1 MGVGTDYTS
10 TESTD
15 AGSIVQVIK
24 QLHPVEFTDSSTGA
38 DSVLWNFGDGN
49 TSTERN
55 PIHNYSS
62 NGTFVVTLTAYNQFG
77 EDSTTQTVVV
87 SGIGV
92 DSYEVEQPTEEETI
106 EEVVEEETTEEVVEE
121 ETTEEVIEEQ
131 PAEEESTFQTQD
143 VQTTDIF
150 GESTMPE
157 LTLDKDDDDKDID
170 YGYEGDVNLDASSTS
185 SDDTED
191 TTTQQTTE
199 EQKGRMVEFIF
210 QPFSPDGMSMFGMET
225 RDLLLVEG
233 ELEKLQV
240 GTPIKIV
247 GNETNKLHNRQVAFI
262 IDDEKGNRGI
272 SIDVAIEVEDNFYNV
287 QAEV

>member
-10 TESTD
+10 TETTD

-38 DSVLWNFGDGN
+38 DSVLWNFGDGD

-92 DSYEVEQPTEEETI
+92 DSYEVEQPTEEETT

-121 ETTEEVIEEQ
+121 ETTEED
-131 PAEEESTFQTQD
+131 STFQTQG

-150 GESTMPE
+150 GEPPMPE
-157 LTLDKDDDDKDID
+157 LTLDKDDEDEDKD
-170 YGYEGDVNLDASSTS
+170 YGYEGDFSLDAGSTS

-199 EQKGRMVEFIF
+199 EQQGRMVELVF

-225 RDLLLVEG
+225 KDLELVNG
-233 ELEKLQV
+233 ELELLQV

-247 GNETNKLHNRQVAFI
+247 GNESKRLHNRQVAFI
-262 IDDEKGNRGI
+262 IDDGKTRGI
-272 SIDVAIEVEDNFYNV
+272 MIDVEIEVEDNFYNV

>member
-1 MGVGTDYTS
+1 
-10 TESTD
+10 
-15 AGSIVQVIK
+15 
-24 QLHPVEFTDSSTGA
+24 
-38 DSVLWNFGDGN
+38 
-49 TSTERN
+49 
-55 PIHNYSS
+55 
-62 NGTFVVTLTAYNQFG
+62 VVTLTAYNQFG

-92 DSYEVEQPTEEETI
+92 DSYEVEQPTEEETT

-121 ETTEEVIEEQ
+121 ETTEED
-131 PAEEESTFQTQD
+131 STFQTQG

-150 GESTMPE
+150 GEPPMPE
-157 LTLDKDDDDKDID
+157 LTLDKDDEDEDKD
-170 YGYEGDVNLDASSTS
+170 YGYEGDFSLDASSTS

-199 EQKGRMVEFIF
+199 EQQGRMVELVF

-233 ELEKLQV
+233 ELEKLQI
-240 GTPIKIV
+240 GTPIQIV
-247 GNETNKLHNRQVAFI
+247 GNETNRLHNRQVAFI

-272 SIDVAIEVEDNFYNV
+272 SIDTAIEVEDNFYNV

>member
-1 MGVGTDYTS
+1 M
-10 TESTD
+10 
-15 AGSIVQVIK
+15 SIIQRIK
-24 QLHPVEFTDSSTGA
+24 QSEPIQFTDSSSGA
-38 DSVLWNFGDGN
+38 DSVLWNFGDGD

-92 DSYEVEQPTEEETI
+92 DSYEVEQPTEEET
-106 EEVVEEETTEEVVEE
+106 TEEVVEE
-121 ETTEEVIEEQ
+121 Q
-131 PAEEESTFQTQD
+131 PAEEDSTFQTQG

-150 GESTMPE
+150 GEPPMPE
-157 LTLDKDDDDKDID
+157 LTLDKDDEDEDKD
-170 YGYEGDVNLDASSTS
+170 YGYEGDFSLDASSTS

-199 EQKGRMVEFIF
+199 EQQGRMVELVF

-225 RDLLLVEG
+225 KDLELVNG
-233 ELEKLQV
+233 ELELLQV
-240 GTPIKIV
+240 GTSIKIV
-247 GNETNKLHNRQVAFI
+247 GNESKRLHNRQVAFI
-262 IDDEKGNRGI
+262 INDDKTKGI
-272 SIDVAIEVEDNFYNV
+272 MIDVEIEVEDNFYNV

>member
-1 MGVGTDYTS
+1 MGAGTDYTS

-15 AGSIVQVIK
+15 AGSVVQVIK

-38 DSVLWNFGDGN
+38 DSVLWNFGDGD

-92 DSYEVEQPTEEETI
+92 DSYEVEQPTEEETT

-121 ETTEEVIEEQ
+121 ETTEED
-131 PAEEESTFQTQD
+131 STFQTQG

-150 GESTMPE
+150 GEPPMPE
-157 LTLDKDDDDKDID
+157 LTLDKDDEDEDKD
-170 YGYEGDVNLDASSTS
+170 YGYEGDFSLDASSTS

-199 EQKGRMVEFIF
+199 EQQGRMVELVF

-225 RDLLLVEG
+225 KDLELVNG
-233 ELEKLQV
+233 ELELLQV
-240 GTPIKIV
+240 GTSIKIV
-247 GNETNKLHNRQVAFI
+247 GNESKRLHNRQVAFI
-262 IDDEKGNRGI
+262 INDDKTKGI
-272 SIDVAIEVEDNFYNV
+272 MIDVEIEVEDNFYNV

>member
-24 QLHPVEFTDSSTGA
+24 QLHPVEFTDSSTEA

-92 DSYEVEQPTEEETI
+92 DSYEVEQPTEEET
-106 EEVVEEETTEEVVEE
+106 TEEVVEE
-121 ETTEEVIEEQ
+121 ETIEEVVEEQ
-131 PAEEESTFQTQD
+131 PAEEDSTFQTQD

-150 GESTMPE
+150 GEPLMPE
-157 LTLDKDDDDKDID
+157 LTLDKDDEDEDKD
-170 YGYEGDVNLDASSTS
+170 YGYEGDFSLDAQITGITS
-185 SDDTED
+185 NAT
-191 TTTQQTTE
+191 
-199 EQKGRMVEFIF
+199 
-210 QPFSPDGMSMFGMET
+210 
-225 RDLLLVEG
+225 
-233 ELEKLQV
+233 
-240 GTPIKIV
+240 
-247 GNETNKLHNRQVAFI
+247 HNRQVGFV

-272 SIDVAIEVEDNFYNV
+272 SIDTAIEVQDDYYNV

>member
-38 DSVLWNFGDGN
+38 DSVLWNFGDGD

-55 PIHNYSS
+55 PTHNYSS

-92 DSYEVEQPTEEETI
+92 DYYEVEVEESE
-106 EEVVEEETTEEVVEE
+106 EEVVEEQIVE
-121 ETTEEVIEEQ
+121 ETTEED
-131 PAEEESTFQTQD
+131 SLSYSQD
-143 VQTTDIF
+143 VQTFNLDVP
-150 GESTMPE
+150 SMPE

-170 YGYEGDVNLDASSTS
+170 YGYEGDVNLNAGSTS

-191 TTTQQTTE
+191 TTTQQTTQ
-199 EQKGRMVEFIF
+199 EQKGRMVELVF

-225 RDLLLVEG
+225 KDLELVNG
-233 ELEKLQV
+233 ELELLQV
-240 GTPIKIV
+240 GTPIKII
-247 GNETNKLHNRQVAFI
+247 GNESKRLHNRQVAFI
-262 IDDEKGNRGI
+262 IDDGKTRGI
-272 SIDVAIEVEDNFYNV
+272 MIDVEIEVEDNFYNV